1 MIGFY
6 YIVNGI
12 KEFLKSTDMIKTVTI
27 GDISKIDLDKQTI
40 FPLVHITPN
49 NAQLQENLVILN
61 VSVFFMD
68 IVDESKTESINSFDG
83 NDNELDV
90 LNTQLHLANRLVVE
104 MMRGQM
110 YSEQIQILGTP
121 NAEPF
126 TERFTNNL
134 AGWTVTFDV
143 QIPNDMTIC

>member
-1 MIGFY
+1 MMGFY

-12 KEFLKSTDMIKTVTI
+12 KEFLKSTEMVKTVTI

-49 NAQLQENLVILN
+49 NSQIQENLIILN
-61 VSVFFMD
+61 ISVFFMD
-68 IVDESKTESINSFDG
+68 VVDESKTESINDFDG

-104 MMRGQM
+104 MLRGKM
-110 YSEQIQILGTP
+110 FTDQIQIIGTP
-121 NAEPF
+121 SAEPF
-126 TERFTNNL
+126 TERFTNSL

-143 QIPNDMTIC
+143 QIPNEMTIC

>member
-1 MIGFY
+1 MMGFY

-68 IVDESKTESINSFDG
+68 IVDESKTESINDFDG

-90 LNTQLHLANRLVVE
+90 LNTQLHLANRLVSE
-104 MMRGQM
+104 MMRGNM
-110 YSEQIQILGTP
+110 YSENIQIVNTP

-143 QIPNDMTIC
+143 QIPNEMTIC

>member
-49 NAQLQENLVILN
+49 NAQLQENLIILN
-61 VSVFFMD
+61 ISVFFMD
-68 IVDESKTESINSFDG
+68 IVDESKTESINDFDG

-90 LNTQLHLANRLVVE
+90 LNTQLHLANRLVSE
-104 MMRGQM
+104 MLRGKM
-110 YSEQIQILGTP
+110 FTDQIQIVNTP

-143 QIPNDMTIC
+143 QIPNEMTIC

>member
-6 YIVNGI
+6 SIVSEI
-12 KEFLKSTDMIKTVTI
+12 KEFLKSTEMINTVTI

-40 FPLVHITPN
+40 YPLVHITPN
-49 NAQLQENLVILN
+49 NAQLQENLIILN

-68 IVDESKTESINSFDG
+68 IVDESKTESINDFDG

-104 MMRGQM
+104 MLRGKM
-110 YSEQIQILGTP
+110 FTDQIQIIGTP

-126 TERFTNNL
+126 TERFTNSL

-143 QIPNDMTIC
+143 QIPNEMTIC

>member
-1 MIGFY
+1 MKGFY

-12 KEFLKSTDMIKTVTI
+12 REFLKSTEMINTVTI

-49 NAQLQENLVILN
+49 NAQLEDNLTILN
-61 VSVFFMD
+61 LSVFFMD
-68 IVDESKTESINSFDG
+68 IVDESKTESINDFDG

-90 LNTQLHLANRLVVE
+90 LNTQLHLANRLVSE
-104 MMRGQM
+104 MMRGNM
-110 YSEQIQILGTP
+110 YSENIQIVNTP

>member
-6 YIVNGI
+6 YIVNAI
-12 KEFLKSTDMIKTVTI
+12 KEFLKSTEMVKTVTI

-49 NAQLQENLVILN
+49 NAQLQENLIILN

-68 IVDESKTESINSFDG
+68 VVDESKTESINSFDG

-110 YSEQIQILGTP
+110 FTDQIQIVNTP

-143 QIPNDMTIC
+143 QIPNGMTIC